1 MKLIRLIFLAAVL
14 LSVPATFGHASEQL
28 VIAASPG
35 LRLPIEALGRQFE
48 AAHPDVRVRLHLDSG
63 LDLRRT
69 IAGMENSTKG
79 YFIGTGPIHLVAPG
93 GDELITRLEQKYYVL
108 PGTGRAYAEERL
120 VMVVPESLVE
130 APVSFEALKS
140 ERTLRIAVG
149 DPEKTG
155 LGQKT
160 KQLLTKLG
168 IWDDVQG
175 RLDEA
180 ADTRSVVDHVLN
192 GQADVGILFGPDA
205 ARENQRLRVVAEAEG
220 SLVAPVVHSM
230 AMERYCPNRAL
241 CAEFLE
247 FIQSASAQ
255 TTLKGLGY
263 ASPVR
268 ERSNRTSH

>member
-1 MKLIRLIFLAAVL
+1 MKLTRVLFLAAVL
-14 LSVPATFGHASEQL
+14 VSVSATSGYAFEQL
-28 VIAASPG
+28 VIAASPSM
-35 LRLPIEALGRQFE
+35 RLPVEALGRQFE
-48 AAHPDVRVRLHLDSG
+48 ATHPDVRVRLHLDSG

-108 PGTGRAYAEERL
+108 PGTRRVYAEELL
-120 VMVVPESLVE
+120 VMVVPESLVD
-130 APVSFEALKS
+130 APTSFDALKNDGK
-140 ERTLRIAVG
+140 LRIAVG

-160 KQLLTKLG
+160 KQLLTRLG
-168 IWDDVQG
+168 IWDDVRE

-180 ADTRSVVDHVLN
+180 ADTRSVIDHVLN
-192 GQADVGILFGPDA
+192 GQADAGILFGPDA
-205 ARENQRLRVVAEAEG
+205 ARENQRLRVVAEAERNFIT
-220 SLVAPVVHSM
+220 PVVHSM
-230 AMERYCPNRAL
+230 AMERYCPHRQL

-247 FIQSASAQ
+247 FIQSAQAQ
-255 TTLKGLGY
+255 ATLKGLGY

-268 ERSNRTSH
+268 EQASQAH

>member
-1 MKLIRLIFLAAVL
+1 MTLIRLIGLAVL
-14 LSVPATFGHASEQL
+14 LVSVSATPGHAFEQL
-28 VIAASPG
+28 VIAASPSV
-35 LRLPIEALGRQFE
+35 RLLVEALGRQFE

-108 PGTGRAYAEERL
+108 PGTARPYAEERL

-130 APVSFEALKS
+130 APTSFEALKS

-149 DPEKTG
+149 DSEKTG

-160 KQLLTKLG
+160 KQLLQKLG

-180 ADTRSVVDHVLN
+180 ADTRSVIDHVLN

-205 ARENQRLRVVAEAEG
+205 ARENQRLRVVAESER
-220 SLVAPVVHSM
+220 SLVAPVLHSM

-247 FIQSASAQ
+247 FIQSAAAQ
-255 TTLKGLGY
+255 ATLKGLGY
-263 ASPVR
+263 ASPGR
-268 ERSNRTSH
+268 EHSNQPHH